1 MDKIDFN
8 QLIKSIR
15 VDENIF
21 KPNLTSQLSFETA
34 ILEIKKKFKV
44 LDLGCGCG
52 IIGIALMK
60 AIPNIEMHCSD
71 FDSNSVENT
80 KKILLSMS

>member
-21 KPNLTSQLSFETA
+21 KPNLTSQLSFYTA
-34 ILEIKKKFKV
+34 LHHLFQYIY
-44 LDLGCGCG
+44 
-52 IIGIALMK
+52 
-60 AIPNIEMHCSD
+60 
-71 FDSNSVENT
+71 
-80 KKILLSMS
+80 